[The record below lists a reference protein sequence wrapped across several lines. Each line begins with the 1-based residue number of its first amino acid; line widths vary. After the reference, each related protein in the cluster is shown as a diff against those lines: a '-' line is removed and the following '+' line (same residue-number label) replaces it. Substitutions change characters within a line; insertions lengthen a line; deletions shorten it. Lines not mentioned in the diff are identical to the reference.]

1 MRKKIGVFG
10 SAFNPPTK
18 GHANAIKQA
27 EKEFD
32 EVWLFPS
39 FAHAHGKKPIDF
51 NTRIE
56 LVKIFI
62 KELNS
67 DQIKVSDLEKE
78 CFENSNEE
86 FVYTYD
92 LLSFLSLKYPEY
104 DFVFICGQDNGSP
117 EKWKKFYKSELI
129 DRDFGKYIVKEEV
142 DIRST
147 YLRNAIKNR
156 NKEDIIKYT
165 FKPIADKIAEL
176 ELY

>member
-39 FAHAHGKKPIDF
+39 FAHAYEKKPIDF
-51 NTRIE
+51 NIRIE

-67 DQIKVSDLEKE
+67 DRIKVSDLEKE
-78 CFENSNEE
+78 CFENSNEK
-86 FVYTYD
+86 FVYTYN
-92 LLSFLSLKYPEY
+92 LLSFLSLKFPKY

-117 EKWKKFYKSELI
+117 EKWRGFYKSELI

-147 YLRNAIKNR
+147 YLRKAIKDKD
-156 NKEDIIKYT
+156 KEKIIKYT
-165 FKPIADKIAEL
+165 FKRVADKIL
-176 ELY
+176 ELDLY